1 MARALYIHW
10 PFCLKKCPYCDFN
23 SHVRDAVDHARWQA
37 ALIADMRA
45 LINEQ
50 LAPEQKAKYQ
60 KARARQQLIKRMG
73 ISGRTLSEEEM
84 EDAGL
89 ALAMSKVDRTK
100 VVSKE
105 RVLRKLRA

>member
-1 MARALYIHW
+1 MSIMGRKSIIITPKDKEEEKL
-10 PFCLKKCPYCDFN
+10 L
-23 SHVRDAVDHARWQA
+23 
-37 ALIADMRA
+37 
-45 LINEQ
+45 Q
-50 LAPEQKAKYQ
+50 L
-60 KARARQQLIKRMG
+60 LIKRMG

>member
-1 MARALYIHW
+1 MGRKSIIITPKDKEEEKL
-10 PFCLKKCPYCDFN
+10 L
-23 SHVRDAVDHARWQA
+23 
-37 ALIADMRA
+37 
-45 LINEQ
+45 
-50 LAPEQKAKYQ
+50 
-60 KARARQQLIKRMG
+60 QQLIKRMC

>member
-1 MARALYIHW
+1 MGRRSIIITPKDKEEEKL
-10 PFCLKKCPYCDFN
+10 L
-23 SHVRDAVDHARWQA
+23 
-37 ALIADMRA
+37 
-45 LINEQ
+45 
-50 LAPEQKAKYQ
+50 
-60 KARARQQLIKRMG
+60 QQLIKRMG

>member
-1 MARALYIHW
+1 MGRKSIIITPKDKEEEKL
-10 PFCLKKCPYCDFN
+10 L
-23 SHVRDAVDHARWQA
+23 
-37 ALIADMRA
+37 
-45 LINEQ
+45 
-50 LAPEQKAKYQ
+50 
-60 KARARQQLIKRMG
+60 QQLIKRMG

>member
-1 MARALYIHW
+1 MGRKSIIITPKDKEEEKL
-10 PFCLKKCPYCDFN
+10 L
-23 SHVRDAVDHARWQA
+23 
-37 ALIADMRA
+37 
-45 LINEQ
+45 
-50 LAPEQKAKYQ
+50 
-60 KARARQQLIKRMG
+60 QQLIKRMG

-105 RVLRKLRA
+105 RVLRKLKA

>member
-1 MARALYIHW
+1 MGRKSIIITPKDKEEEKL
-10 PFCLKKCPYCDFN
+10 L
-23 SHVRDAVDHARWQA
+23 
-37 ALIADMRA
+37 
-45 LINEQ
+45 Q
-50 LAPEQKAKYQ
+50 L
-60 KARARQQLIKRMG
+60 LIKRMG

>member
-1 MARALYIHW
+1 MGRKSIIITPKDKEEEKL
-10 PFCLKKCPYCDFN
+10 L
-23 SHVRDAVDHARWQA
+23 
-37 ALIADMRA
+37 
-45 LINEQ
+45 
-50 LAPEQKAKYQ
+50 
-60 KARARQQLIKRMG
+60 QQLIKRMG

-100 VVSKE
+100 VISKE

>member
-1 MARALYIHW
+1 MGRKSIIITPKDKEEEKL
-10 PFCLKKCPYCDFN
+10 L
-23 SHVRDAVDHARWQA
+23 
-37 ALIADMRA
+37 
-45 LINEQ
+45 
-50 LAPEQKAKYQ
+50 
-60 KARARQQLIKRMG
+60 QQLIKRMG
-73 ISGRTLSEEEM
+73 ISGRRLSEEEM

>member
-1 MARALYIHW
+1 MGRKSIIITPKDKEEEKL
-10 PFCLKKCPYCDFN
+10 L
-23 SHVRDAVDHARWQA
+23 
-37 ALIADMRA
+37 
-45 LINEQ
+45 
-50 LAPEQKAKYQ
+50 
-60 KARARQQLIKRMG
+60 QQLIKRMG

-100 VVSKE
+100 VFSKE

>member
-1 MARALYIHW
+1 MGRKSIIITPKDKEEEKL
-10 PFCLKKCPYCDFN
+10 L
-23 SHVRDAVDHARWQA
+23 
-37 ALIADMRA
+37 
-45 LINEQ
+45 Q
-50 LAPEQKAKYQ
+50 L
-60 KARARQQLIKRMG
+60 LIKRMG

-100 VVSKE
+100 VISKE

>member
-1 MARALYIHW
+1 
-10 PFCLKKCPYCDFN
+10 
-23 SHVRDAVDHARWQA
+23 
-37 ALIADMRA
+37 
-45 LINEQ
+45 
-50 LAPEQKAKYQ
+50 
-60 KARARQQLIKRMG
+60 MG

>member
-1 MARALYIHW
+1 MGRKSI
-10 PFCLKKCPYCDFN
+10 
-23 SHVRDAVDHARWQA
+23 
-37 ALIADMRA
+37 I
-45 LINEQ
+45 IT
-50 LAPEQKAKYQ
+50 PEDKEEEKLL
-60 KARARQQLIKRMG
+60 QQLIKRMG

>member
-1 MARALYIHW
+1 MSIMGRKSIIITPKDKEEEKL
-10 PFCLKKCPYCDFN
+10 L
-23 SHVRDAVDHARWQA
+23 
-37 ALIADMRA
+37 
-45 LINEQ
+45 
-50 LAPEQKAKYQ
+50 
-60 KARARQQLIKRMG
+60 QQLIKRMG

>member
-1 MARALYIHW
+1 MPLSLSIMGRKSIIITPKDKEEEKL
-10 PFCLKKCPYCDFN
+10 L
-23 SHVRDAVDHARWQA
+23 
-37 ALIADMRA
+37 
-45 LINEQ
+45 
-50 LAPEQKAKYQ
+50 
-60 KARARQQLIKRMG
+60 QQLIKRMG

>member
-1 MARALYIHW
+1 MSIMGRKSIIITPKDKEEEKL
-10 PFCLKKCPYCDFN
+10 L
-23 SHVRDAVDHARWQA
+23 
-37 ALIADMRA
+37 
-45 LINEQ
+45 
-50 LAPEQKAKYQ
+50 
-60 KARARQQLIKRMG
+60 QQLIKRMG

-100 VVSKE
+100 VISKE